1 RNGSSEVAIAGGV
14 NLLANPFA
22 TIALSEPG
30 VLSPTGKLHAFP
42 EDAHGLGRAGGARVI
57 LLRRLSD
64 AGAAG
69 YNVLGVIKGSA
80 VNSDGRSNGS
90 TAPNPEAQSAV
101 LRAAY
106 EDAGIDPT
114 TVDYVEAHGT
124 GTILGDP
131 IEARALGE
139 VLGAGRDA

>member
-1 RNGSSEVAIAGGV
+1 
-14 NLLANPFA
+14 
-22 TIALSEPG
+22 
-30 VLSPTGKLHAFP
+30 
-42 EDAHGLGRAGGARVI
+42 
-57 LLRRLSD
+57 
-64 AGAAG
+64 
-69 YNVLGVIKGSA
+69 VLGVIKGSA
-80 VNSDGRSNGS
+80 VNSDGRSNGI

-131 IEARALGE
+131 TEARALGE
-139 VLGAGRDA
+139 VLGAGREAGRPTLLGSAQTNFGHTEEIGRASGR